1 MSKHTPGP
9 WRFGKN
15 SDDVVADQPA
25 GHSEESDHVDYYGG
39 HLVAESIC
47 SHNRSLIA
55 AAPELLEAL
64 ELTRENLRACQATIH
79 LAGYFDPAYVN
90 DAQAAMKVADAAMA
104 KARGEQ

>member
-1 MSKHTPGP
+1 MSHHTPGP

-15 SDDVVADQPA
+15 SDDVVADHPA
-25 GHSEESDHVDYYGG
+25 GQSQDAKSMAYYGG

-64 ELTRENLRACQATIH
+64 EELLEEAHEAMRRA
-79 LAGYFDPAYVN
+79 N
-90 DAQAAMKVADAAMA
+90 DDGAFYDLDADLAQARAAIA
-104 KARGEQ
+104 KARGEP

>member
-15 SDDVVADQPA
+15 SDDVVADTPA
-25 GHSEESDHVDYYGG
+25 GHSEESDHVAYYGG

-47 SHNRSLIA
+47 SHNRALVA

-64 ELTRENLRACQATIH
+64 QGLLVAYNDPGNTGSTHDDKVEAARAAI
-79 LAGYFDPAYVN
+79 
-90 DAQAAMKVADAAMA
+90 A
-104 KARGEQ
+104 KARGAP

>member
-25 GHSEESDHVDYYGG
+25 GHSEESDHVAYYGG

-64 ELTRENLRACQATIH
+64 EELLEEAQEAMKRA
-79 LAGYFDPAYVN
+79 N
-90 DAQAAMKVADAAMA
+90 DDGAFYDLDADLAQARAAIA
-104 KARGEQ
+104 KARGES

>member
-25 GHSEESDHVDYYGG
+25 GHSEESDHVAYYGG

-55 AAPELLEAL
+55 AAPELLSIAL
-64 ELTRENLRACQATIH
+64 RFVALDSVWHPDRHEDEKRELMKDARAVI
-79 LAGYFDPAYVN
+79 
-90 DAQAAMKVADAAMA
+90 A
-104 KARGEQ
+104 KAQGEP

>member
-25 GHSEESDHVDYYGG
+25 GHSEEADHVAYYGG

-55 AAPELLEAL
+55 AAPEQLEVCEGLIQLRDNAPEDL
-64 ELTRENLRACQATIH
+64 PAGFGFELIQKARATI
-79 LAGYFDPAYVN
+79 
-90 DAQAAMKVADAAMA
+90 A